1 MRAKTF
7 LNALPAAYLKA
18 TANKILEII
27 KKIYNYYIANENY
40 PTII

>member
-1 MRAKTF
+1 M
-7 LNALPAAYLKA
+7 NALPAAYLKGIS
-18 TANKILEII
+18 NKILEII